1 MFQNQSRRFR
11 RIRNGD
17 AEGVPQF
24 FIGLSERGYAFF
36 RHVVQGDEIA
46 RVLIFQR
53 QRRALGGDTTA
64 VQNDDEIRLR
74 RLFHI
79 MRDLDD
85 GDAVVVIFSF
95 CLK

>member
-46 RVLIFQR
+46 RVLIFQLPAACP
-53 QRRALGGDTTA
+53 RRRYDRGP
-64 VQNDDEIRLR
+64 E
-74 RLFHI
+74 
-79 MRDLDD
+79 
-85 GDAVVVIFSF
+85 
-95 CLK
+95 